1 MKKIYCLLF
10 LAALYCAVILTSG
23 CKRPDTASDK
33 YSECVGCSSV
43 VPTETPLGCS
53 DQIDICSD
61 HTRIEVTV
69 TNQDGDPIAGVM
81 IYHND
86 AALRIFNIDE
96 ELYPRTDSANR
107 YLTYFVCTNAEG
119 KASLCGKDKITLF
132 GLMATKSEYLVGL
145 KYINSDKSKYTLNSG
160 DVLEVSF
167 QLEAV
172 AASNSSKVL
181 ALPAKCDNVPFVE
194 AYLNTNKIG
203 YTIPQFGKIVD
214 TLIPNPN
221 NLLQYYDTLVI
232 GVTIN
237 QRLHF
242 YEMLSQENIQ
252 RIWDWVRAGGRM
264 IFFQQ
269 NDSIW
274 SVDLGCETANCPSD
288 LFPPPYDFNIIPE
301 SIGDFEDCNDFKYGV
316 IINSDHPFVQ
326 GVSFD
331 SWSWQVKLKGIDKEF
346 VVFDAIEAQSVN
358 KTEQV
363 WDIIV
368 AGSPNAAE
376 RLELSSC
383 FSYLAQ
389 ENSAIYL
396 MEAKP
401 GNGSITMC
409 EAAVTQ
415 GAFGVL
421 SGYESDPNAVK
432 LMENMMEFIKNEPD
446 I

>member
-1 MKKIYCLLF
+1 MKKICFF
-10 LAALYCAVILTSG
+10 LIIAVLYFSVVLTSG
-23 CKRPDTASDK
+23 CSRPDTASEK
-33 YSECVGCSSV
+33 YNECEGCSSV

-53 DQIDICSD
+53 DQINICSD
-61 HTRIEVTV
+61 RTRIEITV
-69 TNQDGDPIAGVM
+69 TDQDENPLAGVM

-86 AALRIFNIDE
+86 AALRIYNIDE

-107 YLTYFVCTNAEG
+107 YLNYFVCTNAEG
-119 KASLCGKDKITLF
+119 KASLCGKDNITLY
-132 GLMATKSEYLVGL
+132 GLIATKSEYSVGL

-167 QLEAV
+167 QLEPI

-181 ALPAKCDNVPFVE
+181 ALPSKCDNVPFVE
-194 AYLNTNKIG
+194 AYLITNKIS
-203 YTIPQFGKIVD
+203 YAIPQFGKIVD

-242 YEMLSQENIQ
+242 YEMLSQDNIQ
-252 RIWDWVRAGGRM
+252 RIWDWIDAGGRM

-269 NDSIW
+269 NDSLW
-274 SVDLGCETANCPSD
+274 SVDLSCLSDNCPSD
-288 LFPPPYDFNIIPE
+288 LFPPPYDFNLIPE
-301 SIGDFEDCNDFKYGV
+301 SIGEFEDCNDFNYGT
-316 IINSDHPFVQ
+316 IINTSHPFVQ

-331 SWSWQVKLKGIDKEF
+331 SWEWQVKLKGIDKEF

-368 AGSPNAAE
+368 AGSPNASE
-376 RLELSSC
+376 RLEHSSC

-401 GNGSITMC
+401 GNGRIIMC
-409 EAAVTQ
+409 EVAVTQ
-415 GAFGVL
+415 GAFGIF

-432 LMENMMEFIKNEPD
+432 LMENIMEFIKNEPD